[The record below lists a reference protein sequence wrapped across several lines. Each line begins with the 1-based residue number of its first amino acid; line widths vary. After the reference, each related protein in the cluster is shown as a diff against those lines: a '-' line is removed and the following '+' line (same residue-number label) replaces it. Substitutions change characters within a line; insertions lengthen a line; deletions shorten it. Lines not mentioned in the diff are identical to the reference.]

1 LECRINLNC
10 LTAKAS
16 KVLKK
21 VSLNMPHPL
30 FKTNDYVDSIES
42 VEALIESSST
52 LIKDYILSLQNQIQ
66 ELTAENENLKEK
78 AR

>member
-1 LECRINLNC
+1 
-10 LTAKAS
+10 
-16 KVLKK
+16 
-21 VSLNMPHPL
+21 MPHPL